1 MIDLTW
7 LLLIPAI
14 VVLSYP
20 LHAAWLFR
28 RQQRALRPATGCPQG
43 CRISLIVPVR
53 GLDEEVEANLAS
65 WLDQDLPRPWELL
78 VCVEDEDDPVVSVIR
93 RVQAVRGDG
102 LRLLITGRGHAS
114 LGKMH
119 NLLSGIAAARGDLF
133 VFVDSDARFPDLTY
147 LQRFV
152 RPLADPAVGL
162 VTCYP
167 AYRGARSLGAALAG
181 LAINNDM
188 LGFMGVTGTWS
199 RLRLAVGTTLA
210 MRRDT
215 VEALGGLEFLRRQL
229 LMDVTLARQ
238 VSTTGL
244 RVHLCPEPVG
254 VHLQRSSVAAALQQ
268 ADRWHIG
275 MHQVLPWPVLLL
287 YLGLRS
293 TLPLAAVAAAVAG
306 SLLPV
311 ALGAAFIAVRVV
323 VAAVV
328 NHTYLHDP
336 SLRRH
341 FWLVPLVDLVMF
353 ASAIS
358 ALLRRR
364 IRWRGRSYQI
374 GRGGVAVGEI
384 TGDET
389 LAAPASRW
397 AGVHTGPG
405 AKS

>member
-1 MIDLTW
+1 MFDMTW
-7 LLLIPAI
+7 LLLIPTL

-28 RQQRALRPATGCPQG
+28 RQRRALRPATGCPQG
-43 CRISLIVPVR
+43 CRISVIVPVR
-53 GLDEEVEANLAS
+53 GLDEAVEANLAS
-65 WLDQDLPRPWELL
+65 WLDQHLPEPWELL
-78 VCVEDEDDPVVSVIR
+78 ICVEDEDDPVVAVVH
-93 RVQAVRGDG
+93 RVQQRARGG
-102 LRLLITGRGHAS
+102 HQCRRLRLLITGTGSAS

-119 NLLSGIAAARGDLF
+119 NLLSGIAAARGDLL

-147 LQRFV
+147 VQRFV

-167 AYRGARSLGAALAG
+167 AYRGARSLGAALVG
-181 LAINNDM
+181 SAINNDM
-188 LGFMGVTGTWS
+188 LGFMGVTGTWR
-199 RLRLAVGTTLA
+199 RLQLAVGTTLA

-215 VEALGGLEFLRRQL
+215 VQALGGLEFLRRQL

-238 VSTTGL
+238 VSAAGL

-254 VHLQRSSVAAALQQ
+254 VHLQRSTVVTALQQ

-275 MHQVLPWPVLLL
+275 MRRVLPWPVLSL

-293 TLPLAAVAAAVAG
+293 TLPLAAVAAVVTG
-306 SLLPV
+306 RLLPV
-311 ALGAAFIAVRVV
+311 ALAAGFIAAR
-323 VAAVV
+323 VAAAAALDR
-328 NHTYLHDP
+328 TYLRDP

-353 ASAIS
+353 ASAMS

-364 IRWRGRSYQI
+364 IWWRGRRYEI
-374 GRGGVAVGEI
+374 GRGGVALREI
-384 TGDET
+384 TGEET
-389 LAAPASRW
+389 FAASGSRW
-397 AGVHTGPG
+397 AG